1 MCYAKFGKGVNLKS
15 EGQEEGRWGAIC
27 PPCINS
33 TKGRPTRLILANLG
47 PQPQVV
53 RLEGAALPREL
64 TVRGLDLEGVEEAG
78 ESPLRFLRR
87 PGHRLLR
94 RGALELPLEPC
105 ALLCLDAG

>member
-1 MCYAKFGKGVNLKS
+1 MLPTRSSHPLQVEALAL
-15 EGQEEGRWGAIC
+15 R
-27 PPCINS
+27 
-33 TKGRPTRLILANLG
+33 KGRRTRLILANLS

-64 TVRGLDLEGVEEAG
+64 TVRGLDLEGVEEAL
-78 ESPLRFLRR
+78 ERPLRFLR
-87 PGHRLLR
+87 RLLR